1 MISPTLAI
9 KRHKRGNRVYLSEY
23 RNRRVD
29 GKVKSEFIRYLGVE
43 ENGEIAKTPVK
54 AIDKVSGTGSTRAG
68 GIDLLRAAA

>member
-1 MISPTLAI
+1 MAI

-54 AIDKVSGTGSTRAG
+54 TIDKVSGTGSTRAG
-68 GIDLLRAAA
+68 GIDLLWAAA